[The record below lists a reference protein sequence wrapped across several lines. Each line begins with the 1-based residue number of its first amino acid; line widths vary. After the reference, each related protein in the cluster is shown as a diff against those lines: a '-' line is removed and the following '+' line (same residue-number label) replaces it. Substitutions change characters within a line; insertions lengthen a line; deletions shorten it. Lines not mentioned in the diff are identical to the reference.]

1 MRDKL
6 RTKEYF
12 DTFIEEELEGIKM
25 FEDSLADGEIEE
37 DRIDSVKDEILL
49 IKLGII
55 IAKYSRGDSLDAIRQ
70 EFEDMIGLFCESW
83 DGSIYEDNLWF
94 ASIAYLLGL
103 DSVKLN
109 KIRDKLMESDTYDYL
124 IDFIL
129 SGAESDFD
137 NNMISF
143 PRSYKNLVKSIN
155 ENDKDALISNSKRVL
170 FQKGDKN
177 KVVYKVLDSNL
188 YLTIY
193 NKIFVPKK
201 FLTKRD
207 LNKITKLQNR
217 FKGIYVREVE
227 QTLNRLKA
235 SNCILE
241 TMLLLVERAYNH
253 AMKKI
258 TFTNLRRTFLDPF
271 NKIDD
276 ELKFED
282 KIYFKLPGGFYNIKQ
297 NDNLKKENNI
307 N

>member
-1 MRDKL
+1 MKGINSKKYSNIIPVKL
-6 RTKEYF
+6 VGNRIVKIKE
-12 DTFIEEELEGIKM
+12 IPSIK
-25 FEDSLADGEIEE
+25 
-37 DRIDSVKDEILL
+37 IDQFKKKANRSESKVKNKENITSNVQVKKLTEILTSKYINL
-49 IKLGII
+49 LEDVKNQKAII
-55 IAKYSRGDSLDAIRQ
+55 GTVEEKAGEYPNTEPFAHVENTHQ
-70 EFEDMIGLFCESW
+70 NPNNV
-83 DGSIYEDNLWF
+83 NL
-94 ASIAYLLGL
+94 
-103 DSVKLN
+103 
-109 KIRDKLMESDTYDYL
+109 E
-124 IDFIL
+124 
-129 SGAESDFD
+129 
-137 NNMISF
+137 
-143 PRSYKNLVKSIN
+143 N